1 MRSGSRLDHGGL
13 QSLEAGGGRHPV
25 GGGDF
30 ESVVVL
36 MGSDRSHPYSILPK
50 IEYNSDLN
58 ARTAPLTY
66 FWGTCLGKELKPL
79 SEPPEGS

>member
-1 MRSGSRLDHGGL
+1 MEEEGGKGTPT
-13 QSLEAGGGRHPV
+13 GGAW
-25 GGGDF
+25 

-58 ARTAPLTY
+58 ARTAPLTLL
-66 FWGTCLGKELKPL
+66 CCVALGKELKPL
-79 SEPPEGS
+79 SELPEGS